1 LYDVYA
7 FPNPTEQMVTVEIEA
22 METRNYS
29 IVLTDIEG
37 KVIKTLTKN
46 KTIKLGKHQL
56 PFDL

>member
-1 LYDVYA
+1 
-7 FPNPTEQMVTVEIEA
+7 MVTVEIEA